1 MRLDKLLADMQA
13 GTRSDVKRL
22 IKQGAVTVDGSNK
35 VSPKQQV
42 DPAVQK
48 VCCLG
53 EEVRYQEFVYYM
65 FYKPGDCVTARHDA
79 LHKTV
84 MDYIPDKR
92 KGLSPVGR
100 LDLDTEGLLLITD
113 DGMLSHNLLSPVK
126 HVETVYEAKVLGRV
140 TDKEVEAFKMGL
152 DIGDDSLTKPSGLT
166 VLAKGDV
173 SKVRVVLTEGRFHQV
188 KRMFSAVGMQV
199 LFLKRVAMGGLWL
212 DDALV
217 PGEYRQLKEEE
228 RKLLGVQITSGSR
241 RGNG

>member
-65 FYKPGDCVTARHDA
+65 FYKPGDCVTA
-79 LHKTV
+79 
-84 MDYIPDKR
+84 
-92 KGLSPVGR
+92 GLSPVGR

-126 HVETVYEAKVLGRV
+126 HVEKVYEAKVLGRV

>member
-1 MRLDKLLADMQA
+1 M
-13 GTRSDVKRL
+13 
-22 IKQGAVTVDGSNK
+22 
-35 VSPKQQV
+35 
-42 DPAVQK
+42 
-48 VCCLG
+48 
-53 EEVRYQEFVYYM
+53 
-65 FYKPGDCVTARHDA
+65 
-79 LHKTV
+79 
-84 MDYIPDKR
+84 
-92 KGLSPVGR
+92 
-100 LDLDTEGLLLITD
+100 DTEGLLLITD
-113 DGMLSHNLLSPVK
+113 DWMLSHNLLSPVK
-126 HVETVYEAKVLGRV
+126 HVEKVYEAKVLGRV

>member
-1 MRLDKLLADMQA
+1 
-13 GTRSDVKRL
+13 
-22 IKQGAVTVDGSNK
+22 
-35 VSPKQQV
+35 
-42 DPAVQK
+42 
-48 VCCLG
+48 
-53 EEVRYQEFVYYM
+53 M

-126 HVETVYEAKVLGRV
+126 HVEKVYEAKVLGRV
-140 TDKEVEAFKMGL
+140 T
-152 DIGDDSLTKPSGLT
+152 
-166 VLAKGDV
+166 
-173 SKVRVVLTEGRFHQV
+173 VLTEGRFHQV

>member
-1 MRLDKLLADMQA
+1 M
-13 GTRSDVKRL
+13 
-22 IKQGAVTVDGSNK
+22 
-35 VSPKQQV
+35 
-42 DPAVQK
+42 
-48 VCCLG
+48 
-53 EEVRYQEFVYYM
+53 
-65 FYKPGDCVTARHDA
+65 
-79 LHKTV
+79 
-84 MDYIPDKR
+84 
-92 KGLSPVGR
+92 
-100 LDLDTEGLLLITD
+100 
-113 DGMLSHNLLSPVK
+113 
-126 HVETVYEAKVLGRV
+126 